1 VDSFTNKG
9 LQLNQEGGNVHRMMM
24 DQMLKDLGQVLAT
37 NTTQHI
43 HSLVVEHK
51 ENEIEAQ
58 TEDESRLSVSGE
70 KHQGIFGEE
79 SRHSRY
85 E

>member
-24 DQMLKDLGQVLAT
+24 DQMLKDLGQVLAA

-43 HSLVVEHK
+43 HSLVMEPK

-58 TEDESRLSVSGE
+58 T
-70 KHQGIFGEE
+70 
-79 SRHSRY
+79 
-85 E
+85 